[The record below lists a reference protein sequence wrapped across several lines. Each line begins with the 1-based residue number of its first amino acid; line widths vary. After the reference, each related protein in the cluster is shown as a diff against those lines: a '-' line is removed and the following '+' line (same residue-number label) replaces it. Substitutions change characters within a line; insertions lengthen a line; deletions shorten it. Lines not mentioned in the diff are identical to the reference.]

1 MYNTLTVSRWYNDAA
16 YQIVLYPAQQV
27 QQGSN
32 LSSSIKSTTTIDLT
46 GSWSQVNGRGY
57 NWWAAAA
64 YAPDIGANGK
74 YVAVPYLS
82 GSPGGSWDF
91 MVSTDLAASWS
102 SVTPPVRN
110 SWTDIIWSK
119 DDNQFVALAGVG
131 YTDLTGGGVKR
142 VAISSDGST
151 WTEVTTPSANNY
163 GPDWWSLAYGN
174 GTYVAVAR
182 SYSGGPTDRLIMSS
196 PNAVN
201 WTTRS
206 MPVSGS
212 LRSVAYGNGT
222 FVAISEDLSIILTS
236 SDGATWTQQTS
247 PNFGTQGTF
256 FNLEYGGGIF
266 CALACPS
273 SETSSL
279 TAMAV
284 WSTDGINWNAK
295 TIPTPARQWG
305 LLKGLAYG
313 RTGSFT
319 GFYALARY
327 GRSWSG
333 SAPYDANQTL
343 LMRAPILNPLPEPSA
358 TVTPTPTPTVTPSST
373 PAVSPSV
380 TPTVTS
386 SITPSISITATI
398 TPSITP
404 SISIPATI
412 TPSITPSLTPTPSQA
427 VVTDALFNLLTNAAS
442 ITAYNAAPINS
453 WVPIVSS
460 EYYSLSSS
468 LAGIKWY
475 GTNDIGVANNS
486 TGTSFN
492 AALTMAMASGTNTQ
506 IAPSGS
512 YLVGFMVRPGI
523 GSTNFTSFPMMSY
536 SYLGTYFSVGSAA
549 YKTPA
554 SVTGT
559 SAYNYYFIRKAP
571 TDSLSALAYAGFAG
585 NGVGSYAYNNISTNT
600 PMPTSYSNTLY
611 NNTGTLAT
619 AASAIAPWTNYNSNL
634 PVFQVLGTTIKNW

>member
-1 MYNTLTVSRWYNDAA
+1 MSNNTTTFFYFGQPAAILSVTPTATPSQTPCPSITPSFTLSVTPTSSITPTPTLTKSITPTPSPSRTPPVTPCATRTPTPSPTVTATLSPTASVTPTPSISYSPSASLSPTPSPTLTPSITPSISLSITPCPTPTPTTSAPGVLALGDWEIVSVPNFSVQNDQMYNTLTVSRWSNDTA

-27 QQGSN
+27 QQGGN
-32 LSSSIKSTTTIDLT
+32 VNSSIKSTTTIDVT
-46 GSWSQVNGRGY
+46 GGWSEVNGRGY

-91 MVSTDLAASWS
+91 MVSTDLALSWS

-110 SWTDIIWSK
+110 SWNDIIWSQ
-119 DDNQFVALAGVG
+119 DDNQFVALAGAG

-151 WTEVTTPSANNY
+151 WTKVTTPSANNY

-196 PNAVN
+196 SDALN

-222 FVAISEDLSIILTS
+222 FVATSEDLSIILTS

-313 RTGSFT
+313 RTDSFT

-343 LMRAPILNPLPEPSA
+343 LMRAPILNPLPEPS
-358 TVTPTPTPTVTPSST
+358 PTVTPSI
-373 PAVSPSV
+373 SPS
-380 TPTVTS
+380 
-386 SITPSISITATI
+386 
-398 TPSITP
+398 
-404 SISIPATI
+404 
-412 TPSITPSLTPTPSQA
+412 PTPS
-427 VVTDALFNLLTNAAS
+427 
-442 ITAYNAAPINS
+442 
-453 WVPIVSS
+453 
-460 EYYSLSSS
+460 
-468 LAGIKWY
+468 G
-475 GTNDIGVANNS
+475 
-486 TGTSFN
+486 
-492 AALTMAMASGTNTQ
+492 
-506 IAPSGS
+506 
-512 YLVGFMVRPGI
+512 
-523 GSTNFTSFPMMSY
+523 
-536 SYLGTYFSVGSAA
+536 
-549 YKTPA
+549 
-554 SVTGT
+554 
-559 SAYNYYFIRKAP
+559 
-571 TDSLSALAYAGFAG
+571 
-585 NGVGSYAYNNISTNT
+585 
-600 PMPTSYSNTLY
+600 
-611 NNTGTLAT
+611 
-619 AASAIAPWTNYNSNL
+619 
-634 PVFQVLGTTIKNW
+634 